1 MKAKKD
7 CVFCKIAKGEIPVK
21 ALYDDVDIIA
31 FSDKHPMAQ
40 VHVVIIP
47 KEHIPSVADF
57 EPQHEKI
64 AGKMLMAAKKI
75 AEDLKIDKDGYKL
88 LIRTRKNGGQEID
101 HTHLHLLGGAP
112 LSENIHPL

>member
-1 MKAKKD
+1 MAY
-7 CVFCKIAKGEIPVK
+7 CVFCKIAKGEIPIK
-21 ALYDDVDIIA
+21 ALYDDGGIIA
-31 FSDKHPMAQ
+31 FTDKHPMAP

-57 EPQHEKI
+57 EPRHEKI

-75 AEDLKIDKDGYKL
+75 AEDLKINKDGYKL
-88 LIRTRKNGGQEID
+88 LIRTGRNGGQEID
-101 HTHLHLLGGAP
+101 HVHLHLLGGAP

>member
-1 MKAKKD
+1 MKN
-7 CVFCKIAKGEIPVK
+7 CIFCKIARGEIPTET
-21 ALYDDVDIIA
+21 LYNDGDVIA
-31 FSDKHPMAQ
+31 FPDKHPMSP
-40 VHVVIIP
+40 VHIIIIP

-57 EPQHEKI
+57 EERHEKI
-64 AGKMLMAAKKI
+64 AGKMIMAAKKI

-88 LIRTRKNGGQEID
+88 LFRVRSHGGQEIN